1 MNKINLNDIK
11 YIFFDLDGTLLTKDK
26 EITKEVTAKI
36 KELNKTH
43 QVVLNTGRPW

>member
-36 KELNKTH
+36 KELKIKS
-43 QVVLNTGRPW
+43 V